1 MPWSLDLSEP
11 QTLLDGAMTYYAQ
24 ALSFSC
30 ADQLFTS
37 LNGELPWTQESIMI
51 YGRETLS
58 PRLQAWHGDEG
69 ISYRYSGKTFTTLP
83 WTPSLV
89 GLCHSINQ
97 AFGLKLNSVLAN
109 LYRDGQDSMGWH
121 ADDEMELGSDPII
134 VSVSLG
140 AERDF
145 AVRRIGE
152 QRQAGKLALA
162 HGSLLVMEAGMQNRW
177 QHSLPKRQGIKQP
190 RINLTFREIIHS
202 RISLP

>member
-1 MPWSLDLSEP
+1 
-11 QTLLDGAMTYYAQ
+11 
-24 ALSFSC
+24 
-30 ADQLFTS
+30 
-37 LNGELPWTQESIMI
+37 MI

-134 VSVSLG
+134 VSVS
-140 AERDF
+140 
-145 AVRRIGE
+145 V
-152 QRQAGKLALA
+152 
-162 HGSLLVMEAGMQNRW
+162 LVMNVRDMAAKSSLFCCQKPRAKKPAGWR
-177 QHSLPKRQGIKQP
+177 KRFAAVWKPWG
-190 RINLTFREIIHS
+190 
-202 RISLP
+202 